1 MTAPDRLQKTA
12 DSAGREPAAQ
22 SWVNGGDAFYGDE
35 LMNAGI
41 PVDQS
46 WMAMKGGDFTSL
58 LFEIES

>member
-1 MTAPDRLQKTA
+1 MPEFVRMVYGIKDGEYIYEAEA
-12 DSAGREPAAQ
+12 
-22 SWVNGGDAFYGDE
+22 YGDE